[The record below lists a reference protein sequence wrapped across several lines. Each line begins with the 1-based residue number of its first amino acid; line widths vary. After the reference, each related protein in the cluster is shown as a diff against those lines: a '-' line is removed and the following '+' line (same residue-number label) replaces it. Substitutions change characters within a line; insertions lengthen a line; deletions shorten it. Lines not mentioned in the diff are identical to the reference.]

1 MSELKQEMEVFIF
14 DHSQT
19 FPTWLAIFSKT
30 NLITCVVPL
39 EYTNET
45 PKTQKLTKALI
56 IYERKNRI

>member
-1 MSELKQEMEVFIF
+1 MNELKQEMEVFIF

-19 FPTWLAIFSKT
+19 FPTWLAVFSEK

-56 IYERKNRI
+56 IYERKSRP